1 MQSEIYHIIL
11 GAEITTTLANE
22 QFKKVQME
30 LDEVTDE
37 YYGHVGDI
45 VEGLEAYLLCRKD
58 YFS

>member
-30 LDEVTDE
+30 LDGKMIELHALGKIT
-37 YYGHVGDI
+37 GN
-45 VEGLEAYLLCRKD
+45 
-58 YFS
+58 